1 MRLTLTVCVV
11 ESFDVKSKI
20 LPALLISR
28 RRALNLSQRE
38 VAERAGISRQGLNLI
53 ARGRVKP
60 HRQTVLALAD
70 ALALDWR
77 DVEDI
82 FEDEE

>member
-1 MRLTLTVCVV
+1 VRLTLTVCVV

-53 ARGRVKP
+53 ERGRVKP
-60 HRQTVLALAD
+60 QRQTVLALAD